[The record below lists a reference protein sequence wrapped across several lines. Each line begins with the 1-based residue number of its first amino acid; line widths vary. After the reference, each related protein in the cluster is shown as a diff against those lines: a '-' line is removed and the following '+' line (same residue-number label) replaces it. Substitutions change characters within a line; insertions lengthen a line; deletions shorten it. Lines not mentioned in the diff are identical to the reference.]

1 MNLVQEGLALG
12 IPAPG
17 PGAHQRP
24 SAARIYRM
32 WFGTEGALPTDEDL
46 ARKILNAFPREPAAA
61 KINRAH
67 HLLITEALATRGI
80 SQVLDI
86 GCGYALPRPQ
96 GGGDLLF
103 TQNTHDVV
111 QQHWRSAS
119 VIYADIDHDVV
130 ARWRSLLSHAPT
142 ASLPKAVLA
151 DVTDMARLLTQLEAD
166 GHLTRDRPVAVL
178 LHDVLPWVPDD
189 GRVHDAV
196 AYLRSWL
203 PPGSALSITHATADL
218 STTWVERVQAVYGEE
233 GIAFRP
239 RDRQSITSL
248 FGDWGDLYG
257 GPVRTVP
264 TARHQTRHQFATV
277 PDYVSA
283 GYAGVAIKPQRAG

>member
-86 GCGYALPRPQ
+86 GCGYALPAHRAAATCSSRRTPTTSCSST
-96 GGGDLLF
+96 G
-103 TQNTHDVV
+103 
-111 QQHWRSAS
+111 
-119 VIYADIDHDVV
+119 
-130 ARWRSLLSHAPT
+130 AP
-142 ASLPKAVLA
+142 
-151 DVTDMARLLTQLEAD
+151 R
-166 GHLTRDRPVAVL
+166 R
-178 LHDVLPWVPDD
+178 
-189 GRVHDAV
+189 
-196 AYLRSWL
+196 
-203 PPGSALSITHATADL
+203 
-218 STTWVERVQAVYGEE
+218 
-233 GIAFRP
+233 
-239 RDRQSITSL
+239 
-248 FGDWGDLYG
+248 
-257 GPVRTVP
+257 
-264 TARHQTRHQFATV
+264 
-277 PDYVSA
+277 
-283 GYAGVAIKPQRAG
+283 